1 MANTELL
8 CHCGIKAELINN
20 SYFECSDSDSKE
32 IIYVAELHGTNETAS
47 PDMLEHLSAWVS
59 TGSSLTVQG
68 SSLSIDPNCYA
79 EVDSLGGT
87 LQCVD
92 STTAMPTN
100 ASTPGST
107 TEVTTDS
114 PSEAISS
121 VVVGLVIGILL
132 MSFLV
137 ALIIVIFVV
146 VALRLKKHSKT
157 MSL

>member
-8 CHCGIKAELINN
+8 CRCGIKAELIIN

-92 STTAMPTN
+92 STTAMPT
-100 ASTPGST
+100 SPGST
-107 TEVTTDS
+107 TETKSTTDS
-114 PSEAISS
+114 PSESISS
-121 VVVGLVIGILL
+121 VVVGLVIGIIV
-132 MSFLV
+132 MIFLI
-137 ALIIVIFVV
+137 ALIIVTFVV
-146 VALRLKKHSKT
+146 VALRMKKHSRS
-157 MSL
+157 MAL